1 METTTSLVDKLSG
14 VDFTIILDQ
23 VLAIVPI
30 VIPVVLAFIGF
41 KKGLGFLK
49 KQIKGA

>member
-1 METTTSLVDKLSG
+1 METNSLVSALSG
-14 VDFTIILDQ
+14 VDFGIILDQ
-23 VLAIVPI
+23 VLAIMPL

-41 KKGLGFLK
+41 RKGYAFLK